1 MKLIFTYSSSPNVGE
16 LDKAEILQLSLQIPD
31 EVQYLIGVQERIR
44 AIGKYVG
51 QLTQAYLHISCSGLG
66 IKNELMNTPE
76 TVDDNFFRLFQPNAT
91 ILYFS
96 YGNRG
101 QQKRVLKI
109 IAPKSLGLPQHLFI
123 PRGKRASQRKSLPR
137 QIHLLDSRWFTTP
150 EQTAYFEILQNLSAQ
165 MLMLLNAEPNNQG
178 ANWALR
184 GFHPGWWDNDL
195 LKQTNKQG
203 KSLAKKQ
210 DAAEKASIASKKS
223 TSKEHGK
230 GRTIGAVPGM
240 FQGIQFRSQ
249 LEIRFATEC
258 EIRKLAWIYESERLG
273 AGNYLVDFHLP
284 KQKAW
289 VEVKGRFEAR
299 DHYLLKEVAQVLQAR
314 GEQLYVFTSGRPMR
328 VTADEFEKL
337 SHDEFWAAIA
347 QSDET

>member
-1 MKLIFTYSSSPNVGE
+1 MKLIFTYSSSPNLAV
-16 LDKAEILQLSLQIPD
+16 LDKDEILQLSLQIPD

-66 IKNELMNTPE
+66 IKNELMNTPD
-76 TVDDNFFRLFQPNAT
+76 TVDTNFYRLFQPNAT

-96 YGNRG
+96 YGYRNP
-101 QQKRVLKI
+101 QKRVLKI
-109 IAPKSLGLPQHLFI
+109 AAPKLPDLPQYLFR
-123 PRGKRASQRKSLPR
+123 PEGKRASQRNSLPR
-137 QIHLLDSRWFTTP
+137 QIRPLNHGWFTTP
-150 EQTAYFEILQNLSAQ
+150 EQIAYFEILQKLSEQ

-178 ANWALR
+178 MNWALR
-184 GFHPGWWDNDL
+184 GFHPRWWDNDL
-195 LKQTNKQG
+195 VKQINKQR
-203 KSLAKKQ
+203 KSLTKKQ
-210 DAAEKASIASKKS
+210 EAAEKASIASKKS

-258 EIRKLAWIYESERLG
+258 EIRNLAWIYESERLG

-299 DHYLLKEVAQVLQAR
+299 DHYLLKEVAQVLQSR

-337 SHDEFWAAIA
+337 SHEEFWAAIA
-347 QSDET
+347 QSE